1 MSIELIIVCGILFIC
16 AVMGI
21 YTVVTNKDLP
31 DNDDKKEETNWFN
44 K

>member
-1 MSIELIIVCGILFIC
+1 MSIDLIIVGVILFIC
-16 AVMGI
+16 AFMGI
-21 YTVVTNKDLP
+21 YTMVTNKDLP